1 MSETATTG
9 RPDPLQA
16 SLAGVARSWGLVLLA
31 GLITIGFG
39 IALLA
44 WPDETLLVVA
54 ALIGI
59 WLISTGVLGLV
70 GAFAP
75 DVSGGTRALFGVTG
89 ILSLVI
95 GIALVKNVVGTETS
109 QARALSF
116 LALLI
121 GLGWLINGIGE
132 LFGAISSPEMQG
144 RGWAIFQGLLGIIA
158 GVVVLVWPLNSLA
171 VLATIAGIL
180 LLIVGFARVVAA
192 FWLRSQ
198 RAKTA

>member
-1 MSETATTG
+1 
-9 RPDPLQA
+9 
-16 SLAGVARSWGLVLLA
+16 
-31 GLITIGFG
+31 LITIGFG

-54 ALIGI
+54 ALLGI
-59 WLISTGVLGLV
+59 WLIITGVLGLF

-75 DVSGGTRALFGVTG
+75 DVSGGTRALFGLTG

-109 QARALSF
+109 QERALAF
-116 LALLI
+116 LSLLI

-132 LFGAISSPEMQG
+132 LFGAISSPEMPG
-144 RGWAIFQGLLGIIA
+144 RGWAIFNGLLGIIA
-158 GVVVLVWPLNSLA
+158 GIVVLAWPLKTLA

-180 LLIVGFARVVAA
+180 LVIVGIARVVAA
-192 FWLRSQ
+192 FWLRGQ
-198 RAKTA
+198 RTKTA

>member
-1 MSETATTG
+1 MSDTATTD

-54 ALIGI
+54 ALIGV
-59 WLISTGVLGLV
+59 WLIITGVLGLV

-75 DVSGGTRALFGVTG
+75 DVSGGTRALFGITG

-95 GIALVKNVVGTETS
+95 GIALVKNVVGSETS
-109 QARALSF
+109 QTRALAF
-116 LALLI
+116 LSLLI

-132 LFGAISSPEMQG
+132 LFGAISNPDMPG
-144 RGWAIFQGLLGIIA
+144 RGWGIFNGLLGIIA
-158 GVVVLVWPLNSLA
+158 GVIVLAWPLKSLA
-171 VLATIAGIL
+171 VLATLAGIL
-180 LLIVGFARVVAA
+180 LVIVGIARVVAA
-192 FWLRSQ
+192 FWLRGKRSK
-198 RAKTA
+198 AS

>member
-9 RPDPLQA
+9 RPDPIQA

-59 WLISTGVLGLV
+59 WLIITGVLGLV

-95 GIALVKNVVGTETS
+95 GIALVKNVVGSETS
-109 QARALSF
+109 QERALAF

-121 GLGWLINGIGE
+121 GLGWLINGVSE
-132 LFGAISSPEMQG
+132 LFGAISSPEMPG
-144 RGWAIFQGLLGIIA
+144 RGWGIFQGLLGIIA
-158 GVVVLVWPLNSLA
+158 SIVVLAWPLKSLA
-171 VLATIAGIL
+171 VLATVAGIL
-180 LLIVGFARVVAA
+180 LVIVGIARVVAA
-192 FWLRSQ
+192 FWLRGQ
-198 RAKTA
+198 RAKAA